1 VTSAEI
7 TMRYAQLVIGP
18 AGSGKSTYCST
29 LASHAETVG
38 RRVDVVNLDPA
49 AEHFTY
55 QPLFDVRDL
64 IAVEDV
70 MEDEEIKLGPN
81 GGLVFCW
88 EYLMDNTDWLE
99 EQINS
104 GTEDGVEIDDDY
116 ILFDCPG
123 QIELYTH
130 MKVVRRFVDLLQSWN
145 FRVCAVFLIDSHFMV
160 DGAKFLSGAMAALSA
175 MVNLEIPHVN
185 VLSKIDL
192 LGKEARKQLDVYLEP
207 DTLALTSI
215 SHSTD
220 QGNNGS
226 VFDQKYAAL
235 SESIGRVLD
244 DYSLVKFIPLDISN
258 EENISDLFLT
268 IDNTIQYGEDADVKI
283 RDDFDAPQD
292 EEDKGFDPN
301 SYFN

>member
-1 VTSAEI
+1 
-7 TMRYAQLVIGP
+7 MRYAQLVIGP

-29 LASHAETVG
+29 LATHAETIG

-55 QPLFDVRDL
+55 QPIFDIRDL
-64 IAVEDV
+64 IGVEDV
-70 MEDEEIKLGPN
+70 MEDEEMKLGPN
-81 GGLVFCW
+81 GGLVYCW
-88 EYLMDNTDWLE
+88 KHLMDNTDWLE

-104 GTEDGVEIDDDY
+104 GVEEGVEIDDDY

-145 FRVCAVFLIDSHFMV
+145 FRICAVFLIDSHFMV

-207 DTLALTSI
+207 DTLALTSF
-215 SHSTD
+215 SNSSD
-220 QGNNGS
+220 SENPLS
-226 VFDQKYAAL
+226 AFDQKYAAL

-244 DYSLVKFIPLDISN
+244 DYSLVKFVPLDITS

-283 RDDFDAPQD
+283 RDDFDGPQD
-292 EEDKGFDPN
+292 EEDKGFDP
-301 SYFN
+301 STYFN

>member
-1 VTSAEI
+1 
-7 TMRYAQLVIGP
+7 MRYAQLVIGP

-29 LASHAETVG
+29 LASHAETIG
-38 RRVDVVNLDPA
+38 RKVHVVNLDPA

-55 QPLFDVRDL
+55 EPLFDVRDL
-64 IAVEDV
+64 IGVDDV
-70 MEDEEIKLGPN
+70 MEDAEIKLGPN

-99 EQINS
+99 EQINA
-104 GTEDGVEIDDDY
+104 GTADGVEIDDDY

-192 LGKEARKQLDVYLEP
+192 LGKEARKQLDVFLEP
-207 DTLALTSI
+207 DTLALTSL
-215 SHSTD
+215 SHSES
-220 QGNNGS
+220 GS
-226 VFDQKYAAL
+226 AASSFDQKYAAL
-235 SESIGRVLD
+235 SESLGRVLD
-244 DYSLVKFIPLDISN
+244 DYSLVKFVPLDINN

-283 RDDFDAPQD
+283 RDDFDDPLN
-292 EEDKGFDPN
+292 EEDKGFDPD

>member
-1 VTSAEI
+1 
-7 TMRYAQLVIGP
+7 MRYAQLVIGP

-29 LASHAETVG
+29 LATHAETIG

-55 QPLFDVRDL
+55 QPIFDVRDL
-64 IAVEDV
+64 IGVEDA
-70 MEDEEIKLGPN
+70 MEDEELKLGPN

-88 EYLMDNTDWLE
+88 EYLMSNTDWLE

-104 GTEDGVEIDDDY
+104 GVEDGVEIEDDY

-130 MKVVRRFVDLLQSWN
+130 MKVVRQFVDLLQTWN
-145 FRVCAVFLIDSHFMV
+145 FRVCGVFLIDSHFMV

-192 LGKEARKQLDVYLEP
+192 LGKEARKQLDVFLEP

-215 SHSTD
+215 SPSESE
-220 QGNNGS
+220 NNKS

-235 SESIGRVLD
+235 SESLGRVLD
-244 DYSLVKFIPLDISN
+244 DYSLVKFVPLDITN

-268 IDNTIQYGEDADVKI
+268 IDNTIQYGEDLDVKV
-283 RDDFDAPQD
+283 RDDFDAP
-292 EEDKGFDPN
+292 ESEDKGFDPT
-301 SYFN
+301 SYYN